1 MSEAIDRAIRLF
13 ENAVARAWVL
23 DTEDSFN
30 DKDRKATKEA
40 HTLVDLRRNELRAAI
55 EGNEQLREQ
64 LIDSVE
70 HEVKKNAMA
79 G

>member
-23 DTEDSFN
+23 DTEDNFN

-40 HTLVDLRRNELRAAI
+40 HALVDLRRNELRAAI

-70 HEVKKNAMA
+70 HEVKNAMA